1 MKYKYGMVCV
11 LLSLIIIIC
20 CAYTVDA
27 STKNKK
33 PVMVLS
39 GSSSIRRW
47 KNAKKVFKSYKV
59 INVAIGGSTVVQ
71 WNSSYYKKIIKHKPD
86 VVLFYCG
93 ANDIQDGNAT
103 PEATPG
109 TVNAS
114 NTIQFLKKISKKL
127 KTSKIY
133 YISINHS
140 LRNKNA
146 WGEID
151 TSNRI
156 VKQFCIN
163 EKSIYYISIVK
174 ASALAD
180 GTPNPALFIWD
191 GLHPSKQG
199 FKVWNTVIGDRIN
212 KHK

>member
-1 MKYKYGMVCV
+1 MKCKYGIVCV
-11 LLSLIIIIC
+11 LLSLIVIIG
-20 CAYTVDA
+20 CAYRVDA
-27 STKNKK
+27 SAKNSK

-47 KNAKKVFKSYKV
+47 KKAKKVFKSYKV
-59 INVAIGGSTVVQ
+59 INVAIGGSTVIQ
-71 WNSSYYKKIIKHKPD
+71 WNSSYYKRILEHKPD

-103 PEATPG
+103 PG
-109 TVNAS
+109 IVNAD
-114 NTIQFLKKISKKL
+114 NTIQFLKKVSKKL
-127 KTSKIY
+127 KASKIY
-133 YISINHS
+133 FISINHS
-140 LRNKNA
+140 IRNSHA

-156 VKQFCIN
+156 VKQFCIK
-163 EKSIYYISIVK
+163 EKNIYYINIVN
-174 ASALAD
+174 ASVLAD

-212 KHK
+212 RSR